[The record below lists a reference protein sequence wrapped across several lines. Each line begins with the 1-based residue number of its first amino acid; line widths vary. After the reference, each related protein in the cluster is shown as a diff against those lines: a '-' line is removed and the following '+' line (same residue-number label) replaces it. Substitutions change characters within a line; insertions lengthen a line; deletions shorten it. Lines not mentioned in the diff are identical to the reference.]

1 MTAAE
6 TDPPPLSGAAPT
18 TTHPATT
25 HPTTTHPA
33 TKHPNRRAWT
43 VTGLLVVFMMVNF
56 ADKSVLGLAAD
67 EIRADLGLTAT
78 EFGLA
83 NSAFFLLF
91 SVSGALVGL
100 LLADRVPT
108 RRLLLAMAVLWSLA
122 QIPPA
127 IGGGLAVLIGSRL
140 VLGAAEGPAFPVAQQ
155 AALSWF
161 PDHRRNLPGALV
173 TLGVTLGVIT
183 AAPGLTWVIQEHGW
197 RAALWVVGAVG
208 AIWAV
213 LWLLLGGDGPF
224 RSDDVPG
231 GSSTPGTAPGAD
243 PPRRTSPEPAGTVPV
258 PATVPAPAPAVTAAG
273 AVPGYR
279 RVLATRTWAGVTL
292 AYFSSYWIVGLMVAW
307 LPSYLR
313 NGLGYS
319 ADTAGTLVVSP
330 WAVGAVVLL
339 GQAVLTGRLMR
350 RGVSS
355 RTARGRIGGA
365 MLLIG
370 AVSLFCVPLADT
382 TTAKTALLALGL
394 GTGGSYATIAATTVA
409 ELAPPRRRGGA
420 LGTMNAVVTTAGLI
434 APVVVGRFVDTQGDA
449 GYQSAVLLSGALL
462 TLGALASLTLVDPAR
477 DAARLDPARPGPGL
491 RK

>member
-1 MTAAE
+1 MTAAQTE
-6 TDPPPLSGAAPT
+6 PRPLSGGAAPT
-18 TTHPATT
+18 TTNTG
-25 HPTTTHPA
+25 
-33 TKHPNRRAWT
+33 RRAWT

-78 EFGLA
+78 QFGLA

-91 SVSGALVGL
+91 SLSGALVGL
-100 LLADRVPT
+100 LLADRVKAKW
-108 RRLLLAMAVLWSLA
+108 LLLTMAVLWSLA

-155 AALSWF
+155 TALSWF

-197 RAALWVVGAVG
+197 RAALWVVAGVGAV
-208 AIWAV
+208 WAAV
-213 LWLLLGGDGPF
+213 WSAFGGDGTF
-224 RSDDVPG
+224 RTDD
-231 GSSTPGTAPGAD
+231 TPARDKPTAPEAATAPDAAAIG
-243 PPRRTSPEPAGTVPV
+243 PE
-258 PATVPAPAPAVTAAG
+258 AVTASA
-273 AVPGYR
+273 AAPGYH
-279 RVLATRTWAGVTL
+279 RVLATRTWIGITL
-292 AYFSSYWIVGLMVAW
+292 AYFTSYWIVGLMVAW

-313 NGLGYS
+313 NGLGYA
-319 ADTAGTLVVSP
+319 ADTAGALVVTP

-350 RGVSS
+350 RGVGS
-355 RTARGRIGGA
+355 RTARGRVGGV

-370 AVSLFCVPLADT
+370 AVSLFCVPLADSAT
-382 TTAKTALLALGL
+382 TKTVLLALGL
-394 GTGGSYATIAATTVA
+394 GMGGSYATIAATTIA
-409 ELAPPRRRGGA
+409 ELSPPRRRGGA

-434 APVVVGRFVDTQGDA
+434 APVVVGRLIDTQGDA
-449 GYQSAVLLSGALL
+449 GYEHAVLLSGALL
-462 TLGALASLTLVDPAR
+462 CLGALASLTLVDPAR
-477 DAARLDPARPGPGL
+477 DAARLRVHS
-491 RK
+491 RT

>member
-1 MTAAE
+1 MTATE
-6 TDPPPLSGAAPT
+6 TAPRPPSGAAPT
-18 TTHPATT
+18 
-25 HPTTTHPA
+25 

-100 LLADRVPT
+100 LLADRVAT

-208 AIWAV
+208 ALWSV
-213 LWLLLGGDGPF
+213 VWLLAGGDGPF
-224 RSDDVPG
+224 RSGDAPDASGTTPDASG
-231 GSSTPGTAPGAD
+231 TALSTTSGTAPGTVSGTD
-243 PPRRTSPEPAGTVPV
+243 SPLPTSPASADE
-258 PATVPAPAPAVTAAG
+258 AG

-313 NGLGYS
+313 NGLGYP

-350 RGVSS
+350 RGVGS
-355 RTARGRIGGA
+355 RTARGRVGGA
-365 MLLIG
+365 LLLIG

-382 TTAKTALLALGL
+382 ATAKTVLLALGL

-420 LGTMNAVVTTAGLI
+420 LGTMNALVTTAGLI
-434 APVVVGRFVDTQGDA
+434 APVVVGRFIDTQGNA
-449 GYQSAVLLSGALL
+449 GYESAVLLSGALL

-477 DAARLDPARPGPGL
+477 DAARLRTSL

>member
-6 TDPPPLSGAAPT
+6 TEPRPSSGTVST
-18 TTHPATT
+18 TKNPG
-25 HPTTTHPA
+25 
-33 TKHPNRRAWT
+33 RRAWT

-78 EFGLA
+78 QFGLA

-91 SVSGALVGL
+91 SLSGALVGL
-100 LLADRVPT
+100 LLADRVT
-108 RRLLLAMAVLWSLA
+108 ARWLLLAMAVLWSLA

-161 PDHRRNLPGALV
+161 PDRRRNLPGALV

-183 AAPGLTWVIQEHGW
+183 AAPGLSWVIQEHGW
-197 RAALWVVGAVG
+197 RAALWAVAAVG
-208 AIWAV
+208 AAWSV
-213 LWLLLGGDGPF
+213 LWLLSGGDGPF
-224 RSDDVPG
+224 RTDD
-231 GSSTPGTAPGAD
+231 APGVSDAPD
-243 PPRRTSPEPAGTVPV
+243 VSLAAATASPTDSRPVSRPDSPPRTSP
-258 PATVPAPAPAVTAAG
+258 APADADG
-273 AVPGYR
+273 HDPGYR

-292 AYFSSYWIVGLMVAW
+292 AYFTSYWIVGLMVAW

-313 NGLGYS
+313 NGLGYA
-319 ADTAGTLVVSP
+319 ADTAGTLVAAP

-355 RTARGRIGGA
+355 RTARGRIGGV

-370 AVSLFCVPLADT
+370 AVGLFCVPLVDT

-394 GTGGSYATIAATTVA
+394 GAGGSYATIAATTIA

-420 LGTMNAVVTTAGLI
+420 LGTMNALVTTAGLI
-434 APVVVGRFVDTQGDA
+434 APVVVGGLVDTQGNA

-462 TLGALASLTLVDPAR
+462 SVGAVASLTLVDPAR
-477 DAARLDPARPGPGL
+477 DAARLHL
-491 RK
+491 RT